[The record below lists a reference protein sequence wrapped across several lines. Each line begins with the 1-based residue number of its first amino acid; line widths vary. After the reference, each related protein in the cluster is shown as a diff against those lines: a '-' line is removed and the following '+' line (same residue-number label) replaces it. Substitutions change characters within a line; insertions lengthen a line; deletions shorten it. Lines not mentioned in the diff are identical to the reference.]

1 MLSGIVPSA
10 FSYLKSN
17 ILGEECLLIEK
28 ITLKPQNDKRSSFYN
43 GNTDF
48 ERDNGQNLKLIL

>member
-1 MLSGIVPSA
+1 MPSA

-17 ILGEECLLIEK
+17 ILGEECLLIKK
-28 ITLKPQNDKRSSFYN
+28 ITLKPQDDKRSSFYN

-48 ERDNGQNLKLIL
+48 ERDNGQNLKLTP